1 MIVHSDVGEL
11 KEARSTWERPVG
23 LVPTM
28 GYLHEGHLSLVR
40 RARAESKT
48 VVVSIFV
55 NPTQFG
61 PSEDLSRYPRD
72 MERDLS
78 LLEQEGVDVV
88 FAPPDGAMYPAG
100 YSTWVDVRG
109 VTDILE
115 GASRPGHF
123 RGVATVCNKLFN
135 IVSPERAYF
144 GQKDAQQ
151 VAVLKTMVRDLDM
164 SLALSVLPT
173 VREDDGVAMSSRNAY
188 LGPDQRV
195 AARVLHRA
203 LTEAREM
210 RDSGVNDADA
220 IRKRMVGIVEA
231 EPLAVLEYATVVDP
245 LTFEELDTLQAP
257 ALGVITVRIGAT
269 RLIDNMPLG
278 E

>member
-1 MIVHSDVGEL
+1 MIVHSTVGEL
-11 KEARSTWERPVG
+11 KEARSSWQRPVG

-28 GYLHEGHLSLVR
+28 GYLHEGHISLVR
-40 RARAESKT
+40 AARAESKT

-88 FAPPDGAMYPAG
+88 FAPPDGAMYPSG
-100 YSTWVDVRG
+100 YSTWIDVQG
-109 VTDILE
+109 VTGILE

-164 SLALSVLPT
+164 NLELIVLPT
-173 VREDDGVAMSSRNAY
+173 VREADGVAMSSRNAY
-188 LGPDQRV
+188 LRPDERV

-203 LTEAREM
+203 LTQAREM
-210 RDSGVNDADA
+210 QESGVSDADA
-220 IRKRMVGIVEA
+220 IRKRMASVVEA
-231 EPLAVLEYATVVDP
+231 EPLAVLEYATIVDP
-245 LTFEELDTLQAP
+245 LTFEELDTLQGP
-257 ALGVITVRIGAT
+257 ALGVITVRIGTT

>member
-1 MIVHSDVGEL
+1 MIVLSSVGEL
-11 KEARSTWERPVG
+11 KEARSSWQRPVG

-28 GYLHEGHLSLVR
+28 GYLHEGHISLVR
-40 RARAESKT
+40 AARAESKT

-88 FAPPDGAMYPAG
+88 FAPPDGAMYPSG
-100 YSTWVDVRG
+100 YSTWIDVQG
-109 VTDILE
+109 VTGILE

-135 IVSPERAYF
+135 LVSPERAYF

-151 VAVLKTMVRDLDM
+151 VAVLKRMVRDLDM
-164 SLALSVLPT
+164 NLELIVLPT
-173 VREDDGVAMSSRNAY
+173 VREEDGVAMSSRNAY
-188 LGPDQRV
+188 LRPDERV

-203 LTEAREM
+203 LTQAREM
-210 RDSGVNDADA
+210 QESGVSDADA
-220 IRKRMVGIVEA
+220 IRKRMARVVEA

-245 LTFEELDTLQAP
+245 LTFEELDTLQGP
-257 ALGVITVRIGAT
+257 ALGVITVRIGTT

-278 E
+278 Q

>member
-1 MIVHSDVGEL
+1 MIVHSTVGEL
-11 KEARSTWERPVG
+11 KEASSSWQRPVG

-28 GYLHEGHLSLVR
+28 GYLHEGHISLVR
-40 RARAESKT
+40 AARAESKT

-88 FAPPDGAMYPAG
+88 FAPPDGAMYPSG
-100 YSTWVDVRG
+100 YSTWIDVQG
-109 VTDILE
+109 VTGILE

-151 VAVLKTMVRDLDM
+151 VAVLKRMVRDLDM
-164 SLALSVLPT
+164 NLEIIVLPT
-173 VREDDGVAMSSRNAY
+173 VREEDGVAMSSRNAY
-188 LGPDQRV
+188 LRPDERV

-203 LTEAREM
+203 LTQAREM
-210 RDSGVNDADA
+210 QESGVSDADA
-220 IRKRMVGIVEA
+220 IRKRMARVVEA

-245 LTFEELDTLQAP
+245 LTFEELDTLQGP
-257 ALGVITVRIGAT
+257 ALGVITVRIGTT

-278 E
+278 Q

>member
-1 MIVHSDVGEL
+1 MIVHGDIAEL
-11 KEARSTWERPVG
+11 KEARSTWVRPVG

-40 RARAESKT
+40 KAREESKT

-78 LLEQEGVDVV
+78 LLEREGVDIV
-88 FAPPDGAMYPAG
+88 FAPPGGAMYPAG
-100 YSTWVDVRG
+100 YSTWVDVQG
-109 VTDILE
+109 VTGVLE

-151 VAVLKTMVRDLDM
+151 VAVLRTMVRDLDM
-164 SLALSVLPT
+164 NLELVVLPT
-173 VREDDGVAMSSRNAY
+173 VREEGGLAMSSRNAY
-188 LGPDQRV
+188 LRPDERV
-195 AARVLHRA
+195 AARVLYRA
-203 LTEAREM
+203 LGQARELQE
-210 RDSGVNDADA
+210 SGVNDLGA
-220 IRKRMVGIVEA
+220 IRKRMADVVAA
-231 EPLAVLEYATVVDP
+231 EPLAALEYATVVDP
-245 LTFEELDTLQAP
+245 MTFEELDTLRSP
-257 ALGVITVRIGAT
+257 ALGVIAVRVGTT

-278 E
+278 Q

>member
-1 MIVHSDVGEL
+1 MIVHSSVGEL
-11 KEARSTWERPVG
+11 KEARSSWQRPVG

-28 GYLHEGHLSLVR
+28 GYLHEGHISLVR
-40 RARAESKT
+40 AARAESKT

-88 FAPPDGAMYPAG
+88 FAPPDGDMYPSG
-100 YSTWVDVRG
+100 YSTWVDVQG

-151 VAVLKTMVRDLDM
+151 VAVLKTMVRDLD
-164 SLALSVLPT
+164 LNLELIVLPT
-173 VREDDGVAMSSRNAY
+173 VREEDGVAMSSRNAY
-188 LGPDQRV
+188 LRPDERV

-203 LTEAREM
+203 LAQAREM
-210 RDSGVNDADA
+210 QESGVSDANA
-220 IRKRMVGIVEA
+220 IRKRMASVVEA
-231 EPLAVLEYATVVDP
+231 EPLAVLEYATIVDP
-245 LTFEELDTLQAP
+245 LTFEELDTLQGP
-257 ALGVITVRIGAT
+257 ALGVITVRIGTT

>member
-1 MIVHSDVGEL
+1 MIVHRSVGAL
-11 KEARSTWERPVG
+11 KEARSHWERPVG

-40 RARAESKT
+40 RAREESRT

-72 MERDLS
+72 MERDLA
-78 LLEQEGVDVV
+78 LLEQEGADVV

-100 YSTWVDVRG
+100 YSTWVNVEG
-109 VTDILE
+109 VTSVLE

-164 SLALSVLPT
+164 NLELIVIPT
-173 VREDDGVAMSSRNAY
+173 VREEDGLAMSSRNAY
-188 LGPDQRV
+188 LNPDERV
-195 AARVLHRA
+195 AARVLYRA
-203 LTEAREM
+203 LSHARDL
-210 RDSGVNDADA
+210 RLGGTGDAEA
-220 IRKRMVGIVEA
+220 IRKGMKDVVTA
-231 EPLAVLEYATVVDP
+231 EPLAKLEYATVVDP
-245 LTFEELDTLQAP
+245 STFEGLNVVQGP
-257 ALGVITVRIGAT
+257 SLGVIAVRIGAT

>member
-1 MIVHSDVGEL
+1 MIVHSTVGEL
-11 KEARSTWERPVG
+11 NEARSSWQRPVG

-28 GYLHEGHLSLVR
+28 GYLHEGHISLVR
-40 RARAESKT
+40 AARAESKT

-88 FAPPDGAMYPAG
+88 FAPPDGAMYPSG
-100 YSTWVDVRG
+100 YSTWIDVQG
-109 VTDILE
+109 VTGILE

-164 SLALSVLPT
+164 NLELIVLPT
-173 VREDDGVAMSSRNAY
+173 VREADGVAMSSRNAY
-188 LGPDQRV
+188 LRPDERV

-203 LTEAREM
+203 LTQAREM
-210 RDSGVNDADA
+210 QESGVSDADA
-220 IRKRMVGIVEA
+220 IRKRMASVVEA

-245 LTFEELDTLQAP
+245 LTFEELDTLQGP
-257 ALGVITVRIGAT
+257 ALGVITVRIGTT

>member
-61 PSEDLSRYPRD
+61 PSEDLARYPRD

>member
-1 MIVHSDVGEL
+1 MIVHSTVGEL
-11 KEARSTWERPVG
+11 NEARSSWQRPVG

-28 GYLHEGHLSLVR
+28 GYLHEGHISLVR
-40 RARAESKT
+40 AARAESKT

-88 FAPPDGAMYPAG
+88 FAPPDGAMYPSG
-100 YSTWVDVRG
+100 YSTWIDVQG
-109 VTDILE
+109 VTGILE

-164 SLALSVLPT
+164 NLELIVLPT
-173 VREDDGVAMSSRNAY
+173 VREADGVAMSSRNAY
-188 LGPDQRV
+188 LRPDERV

-203 LTEAREM
+203 LTQAREM
-210 RDSGVNDADA
+210 QESGVSDADA
-220 IRKRMVGIVEA
+220 IRKRMASVVEA

-245 LTFEELDTLQAP
+245 LTFEELDTLQDP
-257 ALGVITVRIGAT
+257 ALGVITVRIGTT

>member
-1 MIVHSDVGEL
+1 MIVHSTVGEL
-11 KEARSTWERPVG
+11 KEARSSWQRPVG

-28 GYLHEGHLSLVR
+28 GYLHEGHISLVR
-40 RARAESKT
+40 AARAESKT

-88 FAPPDGAMYPAG
+88 FAPPDGAMYPSG
-100 YSTWVDVRG
+100 YSTWIDVQG
-109 VTDILE
+109 VTGILE

-164 SLALSVLPT
+164 NLELIVLPT
-173 VREDDGVAMSSRNAY
+173 VREADGVAMSSRNAY
-188 LGPDQRV
+188 LRPDERV

-203 LTEAREM
+203 LTQAREM
-210 RDSGVNDADA
+210 QESGVSDADA
-220 IRKRMVGIVEA
+220 IRKRMASVVEA

-245 LTFEELDTLQAP
+245 LTFEELDTLQDP
-257 ALGVITVRIGAT
+257 ALGVITVRIGTT

>member
-1 MIVHSDVGEL
+1 MIVHSSVGDL
-11 KEARSTWERPVG
+11 KQARSSWAGPVG

-40 RARAESKT
+40 RAREESGT

-72 MERDLS
+72 MQRDLA
-78 LLEQEGVDVV
+78 LLEQAGADAV
-88 FAPPDGAMYPAG
+88 FAPQAGAMYPAG
-100 YSTWVDVRG
+100 YSTWIDVEG
-109 VTDILE
+109 VTGVLE

-135 IVSPERAYF
+135 IVSPDRAYF

-164 SLALSVLPT
+164 NLELIVMPT
-173 VREDDGVAMSSRNAY
+173 VREEDGLAMSSRNSY
-188 LGPDQRV
+188 LKQNERV
-195 AARVLHRA
+195 AARVLYRA
-203 LTEAREM
+203 LSEARKM
-210 RDSGVNDADA
+210 RTEGADDADA
-220 IRKRMVGIVEA
+220 MRKRMADAVGA
-231 EPLAVLEYATVVDP
+231 EPLAKLEYATVVDP
-245 LTFEELDTLQAP
+245 STFEELITVHGP
-257 ALGVITVRIGAT
+257 SLGVIAVRIGAT

>member
-1 MIVHSDVGEL
+1 MIVHSTVGEL
-11 KEARSTWERPVG
+11 NEARSSWQRPVG

-28 GYLHEGHLSLVR
+28 GYLHEGHISLVR
-40 RARAESKT
+40 AARAESKT

-88 FAPPDGAMYPAG
+88 FAPPNGDMYPSG
-100 YSTWVDVRG
+100 YSTWVDVQG

-164 SLALSVLPT
+164 SLALSVLPI

-188 LGPDQRV
+188 LGQDQRV

-210 RDSGVNDADA
+210 RESGVNDADA
-220 IRKRMVGIVEA
+220 IRKRMAGIVEA

-245 LTFEELDTLQAP
+245 LTFEELDTLQVP